1 MPIQPV
7 LFRSTNQEPIHQK
20 SANPLPITLTSIIYQ
35 WPTHQTRICMQFLQ
49 KNTNPETACQSTTN
63 PAFHHIHIVAN
74 PLSIKKKSASITKC
88 HLDTSPIS
96 KTGLAAHRHRSNQSF
111 TNPRTIAQ
119 VTRELVLYVDRL
131 LVSTEDD
138 FFRRQQSY
146 ATPPSSTNPCQS
158 CTNPFPI

>member
-20 SANPLPITLTSIIYQ
+20 SANPLPITLMSIIYQ

-49 KNTNPETACQSTTN
+49 QNTNPETACQSTTN

-74 PLSIKKKSASITKC
+74 PLSIKKSASITKC

-131 LVSTEDD
+131 IVSTEDD
-138 FFRRQQSY
+138 CTQQKQVR
-146 ATPPSSTNPCQS
+146 NPRKTS
-158 CTNPFPI
+158 RNPLPTADR